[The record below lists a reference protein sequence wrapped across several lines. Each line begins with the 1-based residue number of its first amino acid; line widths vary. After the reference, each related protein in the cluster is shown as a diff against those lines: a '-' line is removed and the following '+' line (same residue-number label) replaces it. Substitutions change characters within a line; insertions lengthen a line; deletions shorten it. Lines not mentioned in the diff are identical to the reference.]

1 MTVVLPTPDA
11 ALVAKMASGDQT
23 ALTTLYQ
30 ELYDG
35 LAQRAAEVLPAD
47 LAHFRGRVAE
57 RAMLNAWQARER
69 FQNPVALVDFLDE
82 MVKQESDVQ
91 KRKHASL
98 HRREGQG
105 ASAHVAVPTAS
116 EAVAKL
122 MEALAPVDHDKAMA
136 EAREMKKAHAKEH
149 VARVGGRPKWI
160 LPTALGAVA
169 VVAIIGLQK
178 YLDKAG
184 VDASIDRALKS
195 DGVQTLSAGK
205 GQRGSLT
212 LRDGTKAAIGSDS
225 KLRVPEEFAT
235 PKQRTI
241 ALEGTATFTPTPP
254 GAGPEAL
261 PFSVRA
267 GNATI
272 TASGGVFTVRN
283 YAEDN
288 AVTVDVKEGTVQVK
302 DRESGKTQDVAAG
315 SAIKFAGGTIT
326 PLEGVARDVAMAWTR
341 DSLVF
346 DNQPLKAVLPELV
359 RWFSLNAAI
368 TDASVESR
376 PVSMRVALSS
386 SGDATKALTAAANL
400 AIQFGKDDR
409 IEFMDAAKGGAAPAP
424 AKKK

>member
-1 MTVVLPTPDA
+1 MSVVLPTPNA
-11 ALVAKMASGDQT
+11 ALVAKMAAGDQG
-23 ALTTLYQ
+23 ALTTLYR

-47 LAHFRGRVAE
+47 LGHFRGRVAE
-57 RAMLNAWQARER
+57 RAMLNAWQARAR
-69 FQNPVALVDFLDE
+69 FQTPVSLVDFLDE

-105 ASAHVAVPTAS
+105 ANAHVEVPS
-116 EAVAKL
+116 VDEAVAKL
-122 MEALAPVDHDKAMA
+122 KEALAPVDHEKAMA

-160 LPTALGAVA
+160 LPTVLGAVA

-235 PKQRTI
+235 AKQRTI

-254 GAGPEAL
+254 GSGPDAL

-267 GNATI
+267 GNATF
-272 TASGGVFTVRN
+272 TASGGVFTVRS

-288 AVTVDVKEGTVQVK
+288 AVTLDVKEGTVQVK

-315 SAIKFAGGTIT
+315 SAIKFAGGAIT

-346 DNQPLKAVLPELV
+346 DNQPLKVVLPELV

-368 TDASVESR
+368 TDPSVEDR

-409 IEFMDAAKGGAAPAP
+409 IEFNDGAKAAAPAP